1 MKPTT
6 EKTINNLSDS
16 DLESSW
22 KKFRNGVYFFSVLH
36 FGFEILTNNQDFA
49 FVKVLANYF
58 ISRWYIRNRIKE
70 NKINLTNPFFTG
82 ARVSFVIFILRV
94 AITIFV
100 KYLFPFLYQQINR

>member
-36 FGFEILTNNQDFA
+36 FGFEILTNNQIGLLMSFIFA
-49 FVKVLANYF
+49 LLVV
-58 ISRWYIRNRIKE
+58 I
-70 NKINLTNPFFTG
+70 FTG
-82 ARVSFVIFILRV
+82 LLEKKRFKL
-94 AITIFV
+94 
-100 KYLFPFLYQQINR
+100 KL